1 MYGSVFDLTV
11 SHEMVAFHDC
21 SRHTIFDSY
30 PRRFWRQV
38 FVDILLCKGRYLS
51 SPIDDNV
58 TVIEVTDN
66 LGNCPFLLQLSLM
79 TTMKLSQDLRLLFDL
94 EC

>member
-1 MYGSVFDLTV
+1 MNGSVFDLAV
-11 SHEMVAFHDC
+11 FHEVVAFHDC

-38 FVDILLCKGRYLS
+38 FVDGLLCKGRYLS

-58 TVIEVTDN
+58 TVIEVTDH
-66 LGNCPFLLQLSLM
+66 LGNCPFLRQLSLM
-79 TTMKLSQDLRLLFDL
+79 TTMKLSQDLRFLFDL
-94 EC
+94 GC

>member
-1 MYGSVFDLTV
+1 MYGSVYDLTV
-11 SHEMVAFHDC
+11 LHEMVAFHN
-21 SRHTIFDSY
+21 RTRYTIFDSY

-38 FVDILLCKGRYLS
+38 FVDGLLCKGRYLS